1 MLPLRKT
8 VLLGVALTATLA
20 GCGGSPVKAQQE
32 ADSASIHEVLHELQA
47 AGRAGDGDRICRHI
61 FTPKLSDSVTVSSPS
76 GSCATEVRRKLFS
89 PRTRFTIQDVT
100 VTDPANGTATVEEA
114 NGNTSNVF
122 FVKQS
127 GRWRIRGVQAG

>member
-1 MLPLRKT
+1 MLSLRKKA
-8 VLLGVALTATLA
+8 VLGIALTAALS
-20 GCGGSPVKAQQE
+20 GCGGSSVKDQQE
-32 ADSASIHEVLHELQA
+32 ADSAAINQVLHELQA
-47 AGRAGDGDRICRHI
+47 AGRAGDGHRICDQI
-61 FTPKLSDSVTVSSPS
+61 FTPKLSDSVTVSSRS